1 MSNTCHCDI
10 ILFITIFFIIGCVVY
25 MFMSTLQNNFRVKG
39 KETSDKSSNYNM

>member
-10 ILFITIFFIIGCVVY
+10 ILFITIFYYWLFII
-25 MFMSTLQNNFRVKG
+25 FMSTLQNNFRVKG